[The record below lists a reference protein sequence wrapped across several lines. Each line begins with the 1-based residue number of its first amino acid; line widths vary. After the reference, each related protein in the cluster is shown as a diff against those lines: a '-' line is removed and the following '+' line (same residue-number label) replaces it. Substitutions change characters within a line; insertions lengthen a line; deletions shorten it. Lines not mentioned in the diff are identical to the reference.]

1 MLVWGCGC
9 GWVGVVY
16 GLSWCKVIARYD
28 QILQNFCL
36 IWPRRA
42 KLCQDMA
49 RYGKHLKLL
58 PDIAKF
64 CQVFPSYCPL
74 WVNYTNLTMILLD
87 MSNTWKLSGKIRQSY
102 DQIRKRLNQDVPK
115 VDRFGSIMQNFGQVQ
130 PNYAKLG
137 LDRVNVCQVTVRHG
151 QVMQNHDYIRPCN
164 AMFWKAIVSSFMPWS
179 NI

>member
-1 MLVWGCGC
+1 
-9 GWVGVVY
+9 
-16 GLSWCKVIARYD
+16 
-28 QILQNFCL
+28 
-36 IWPRRA
+36 
-42 KLCQDMA
+42 
-49 RYGKHLKLL
+49 
-58 PDIAKF
+58 
-64 CQVFPSYCPL
+64 
-74 WVNYTNLTMILLD
+74 MILLD

-164 AMFWKAIVSSFMPWS
+164 AMF
-179 NI
+179 